1 MAELRTVIE
10 GGAVSV
16 KDPGVVVNMPFLK
29 WPGCVAPMFDHG
41 SAYQRHRGGWR
52 NLEYRPKEGRRMTD
66 FLKRTGMGLAL
77 MLFAATAALADSHVY
92 KLYVDGLA
100 CPFCAYGVE
109 KKVGGLDGVE
119 KVEIEIEEGV
129 VTVTLADGATL
140 DEATAKQA
148 IDQAGFSLRKFE
160 APKKE

>member
-1 MAELRTVIE
+1 MTT
-10 GGAVSV
+10 
-16 KDPGVVVNMPFLK
+16 FLI
-29 WPGCVAPMFDHG
+29 
-41 SAYQRHRGGWR
+41 
-52 NLEYRPKEGRRMTD
+52 
-66 FLKRTGMGLAL
+66 RTGLVLAM
-77 MLFAATAALADSHVY
+77 MLFAATTVLADTHVY

-119 KVEIEIEEGV
+119 KIDIDIDGGIVE
-129 VTVTLADGATL
+129 VTLADGASL

-148 IDQAGFSLRKFE
+148 VDDAGFTLRKFE